1 MGAFSDGR
9 CRGAPRREVLRP
21 GQLDVAG
28 GLPEDQPARHRRR
41 PGSCRA
47 RGARLVFPSSYLY
60 GDAGHQPI
68 AEDATLVAK
77 NPYALSKKLAEE
89 ACQFFADRSGVRVTI
104 LRPFNI
110 YGPGQSGTFLVPT
123 IATQLETGN
132 EVHVKD
138 LEPRRDYVYVLD
150 VVEAMVKAVVSERGF
165 RVFNLGSGAS
175 YSVADLIQTMQDV
188 WGTNLPV
195 RSDWVRRQDKR
206 SWTRSLISGAPSRRW
221 VGSQGS
227 PCGRASSTSTA
238 LHEDPADRSAASAGD
253 GALDGLASARR
264 GSRGRARDGG
274 GESQHR
280 QSP

>member
-1 MGAFSDGR
+1 MSSVLVTGASGFIGTHLVPRLRAEGHDVIEV
-9 CRGAPRREVLRP
+9 CRTSG
-21 GQLDVAG
+21 DVAERATWERFPTADAVVH
-28 GLPEDQPARHRRR
+28 LAAKSCVPDSWTS
-41 PGSCRA
+41 PGDYLKTNLLGTAVALEYCRA
-47 RGARLVFPSSYLY
+47 RGAHLVFPSSYLY

-68 AEDATLVAK
+68 AEDATLVAR

-195 RSDWVRRQDKR
+195 RSDWVRRQDEVMD
-206 SWTRSLISGAPSRRW
+206 TVADIRRAEQALGW
-221 VGSQGS
+221 KPGFTLRQGLEHLH
-227 PCGRASSTSTA
+227 RAS
-238 LHEDPADRSAASAGD
+238 
-253 GALDGLASARR
+253 
-264 GSRGRARDGG
+264 
-274 GESQHR
+274 
-280 QSP
+280 